1 MVDNSDE
8 TTARYLGFVADQARL
23 EAKLA
28 ELDVEREDTRKQL
41 EHTRRIVI
49 ELGAMCDQLHIH
61 NLSFHGITDA
71 CRAVIIEAAPEYLS
85 ARDIKERLEKG
96 GFDLSR
102 YENPSA
108 SIYTI
113 LNRLEAS
120 NYAEKKSEGLNVLY
134 RWKKSQKLMRRK
146 RLVRRKRQLNATTEN
161 TNKRAEAVDAA
172 FKAIEEKFG
181 KKKE

>member
-1 MVDNSDE
+1 MVDNTDE
-8 TTARYLGFVADQARL
+8 ISARYFGFLADQARL
-23 EAKLA
+23 EARLA

-41 EHTRRIVI
+41 EHIRRIVI
-49 ELGAMCDQLHIH
+49 ELGAMSHQLHIN

-85 ARDIKERLEKG
+85 AKDIKDRLEKG

-113 LNRLEAS
+113 LKRLEAS
-120 NYAEKKSEGLNVLY
+120 NYAEKKSDGFNVLY
-134 RWKKSQKLMRRK
+134 RWKKSRKMEKL
-146 RLVRRKRQLNATTEN
+146 
-161 TNKRAEAVDAA
+161 
-172 FKAIEEKFG
+172 G

>member
-1 MVDNSDE
+1 MVDNTDE
-8 TTARYLGFVADQARL
+8 KTARYFGFLADQARL
-23 EAKLA
+23 EARLA

-41 EHTRRIVI
+41 EHTRRIVV
-49 ELGAMCDQLHIH
+49 ELGAMCDQLHIN

-85 ARDIKERLEKG
+85 AKDIKERLEKG

-113 LNRLEAS
+113 LKRLEAS
-120 NYAEKKSEGLNVLY
+120 NYAEKKSDGFNVLY
-134 RWKKSQKLMRRK
+134 RWKNSRKLMQRK
-146 RLVRRKRQLNATTEN
+146 RMVMRRRRRVNNAGEGTS
-161 TNKRAEAVDAA
+161 
-172 FKAIEEKFG
+172 
-181 KKKE
+181 